1 MSSVFSV
8 RWIGDA
14 VSGKLELL
22 DQTKLPVEEKILS
35 LDCAS
40 DVREAI
46 LNLRVRGAPAI
57 GAAGAYALVLAA
69 REIKDKCKWY
79 EALAEKAEW
88 LNKARP
94 TAVNLSWALGRL
106 LRRIEAETH
115 DVSVE
120 SKWDSLLDE
129 ANTIVAEDR
138 AMCSAMGHN
147 GVHLIKSGMGVLTH
161 CNTGVLA
168 TAGNGTALAI
178 MYEAHRRGII
188 FEALVDETRP
198 LLQGARLTAWELIR
212 AGINVTLICDG
223 MAGMLMKQGR
233 VQLVLVGADRIAA
246 NGDTANKIGTYAVAV
261 LAKHHGI
268 PFYVVA
274 PSSSFDLSLKDGS
287 GIPIEERNS
296 EEVSKPFGR
305 STAPDNVR
313 VYNPAF
319 DVTPA
324 DFITGIVT
332 EKGIVTS
339 PLTEGILKHFNGNWQ
354 PGM

>member
-1 MSSVFSV
+1 MSPVFSV

-14 VSGKLELL
+14 RSGTLELL
-22 DQTKLPVEEKILS
+22 DQTKLPGEEKILS
-35 LDCAS
+35 LAYAS

-69 REIKDKCKWY
+69 REINDEGNWA
-79 EALAEKAEW
+79 ELLAEKAEW

-106 LRRIEAETH
+106 VRRVIPGSACL
-115 DVSVE
+115 SVD
-120 SKWDSLLDE
+120 SKLDSLLDE
-129 ANTIVAEDR
+129 ANAIVAEDR
-138 AMCSAMGHN
+138 AMCSAMGRH

-168 TAGNGTALAI
+168 TAGDGTALAV
-178 MYEAHRRGII
+178 MYEAHRQGIK
-188 FEALVDETRP
+188 FEAYADETRP
-198 LLQGARLTAWELIR
+198 LLQGARLTAWELVR
-212 AGINVTLICDG
+212 AGINVTLLCDG

-296 EEVSKPFGR
+296 EEVTKPFGR
-305 STAPDNVR
+305 LTAPDNVS

-324 DFITGIVT
+324 ELITGIVT
-332 EKGIVTS
+332 EKGIVTN
-339 PLTEGILKHFNGNWQ
+339 PLTKSISSQLTGEWQ
-354 PGM
+354 PGL